1 MAVILFPSQS
11 RIQVLHSY
19 KTVRRALPVFC
30 LFALSGCMVGPSY
43 HRPKLVLPAGYK
55 EAAGWLPA
63 HPAAASPKGAWWT
76 AFGDPLLNKLEPQV
90 VVNNATVAADYYA
103 YQQATEI
110 VQETRG
116 GLFPTV
122 GLTGSATRSGE
133 NGNNSGASA
142 SRVGN
147 GFSIGPTTSGSFEG
161 SVDWTPDIW
170 GTIRREVQSN
180 VAAAQISAA
189 DLANA
194 TLSEQGLLAS
204 DYVNLRASDA
214 LIALDEATVVAD
226 QQALQITINQFN
238 AGTVPPS
245 DVITARTQLEGA
257 QAQLINAGVAR
268 AQFEHAIAVLVGS
281 APADLTISRGLQ
293 IMTVPVPP
301 PGLPSTLLERRPDI
315 AAAERSMAQANA
327 EVGVAVGAYY
337 PQLSLSALGGYAAD
351 PIGGLFSVSNS
362 LWSLGASLSG
372 TLFEG
377 GTRSA
382 AVAAARDFYD
392 ETVQNYRQ
400 TVLTALQDVENDLA
414 GLRIL
419 AEQAKVEAA
428 AVADAQKALQIS
440 LNEYQAGTVTYTTVV
455 TAQVTLFGDQQAALV
470 VQQDRLLASVSLFQ
484 DLGGGF
490 DASDLPSAA
499 QLQAKLPFAP

>member
-1 MAVILFPSQS
+1 M
-11 RIQVLHSY
+11 HSY
-19 KTVRRALPVFC
+19 KTLRRALPTLC
-30 LFALSGCMVGPSY
+30 LFALSGCMVGPTF
-43 HRPKLVLPAGYK
+43 HRPKLVLPAHYK

-63 HPAAASPKGAWWT
+63 HPAAASPKGPWWT
-76 AFGDPLLNKLEPQV
+76 AFGSPLLDKLEPQIV
-90 VVNNATVAADYYA
+90 VDNATVAADYYA
-103 YQQATEI
+103 YLQATEI

-116 GLFPTV
+116 GLFPTIGV
-122 GLTGSATRSGE
+122 TGSATRSGE
-133 NGNNSGASA
+133 GGENVGAS
-142 SRVGN
+142 STRTGN
-147 GFSIGPTTSGSFEG
+147 GFSVGPSTSGAFEG

-194 TLSEQGLLAS
+194 TLSEQGLLAA
-204 DYVNLRASDA
+204 DYIDLRASDA
-214 LIALDEATVVAD
+214 LIALYKATVAAY
-226 QQALQITINQFN
+226 QQALQITINQSN

-268 AQFEHAIAVLVGS
+268 AQYEHAIAVLLGR
-281 APADLTISRGLQ
+281 APADLTIPPGHQ

-315 AAAERSMAQANA
+315 AAAERAMAQANA
-327 EVGVAVGAYY
+327 DVGIAVGAYY
-337 PQLSLSALGGYAAD
+337 PNLSLSALGGYAAN
-351 PIGGLFSVSNS
+351 PIGGLFSVSHT

-377 GTRSA
+377 GIRSA
-382 AVAAARDFYD
+382 SVAAARYYYD
-392 ETVQNYRQ
+392 ETVQTYRQ
-400 TVLTALQDVENDLA
+400 TVLTALQDVENDLSN
-414 GLRIL
+414 LRIL
-419 AEQAKVEAA
+419 AQQAKVEAA

-455 TAQVTLFGDQQAALV
+455 TAQVTLLTDQETALIV
-470 VQQDRLLASVSLFQ
+470 HQDRLLASVSLFQ

-490 DASDLPSAA
+490 NVSDLPTAA
-499 QLQAKLPFAP
+499 ELQAKLPFAP

>member
-1 MAVILFPSQS
+1 L
-11 RIQVLHSY
+11 Y
-19 KTVRRALPVFC
+19 KPFRRALPALG
-30 LFALSGCMVGPSY
+30 LFALSGCMVGPNY
-43 HRPKLVLPAGYK
+43 HRPKLVVPAGYK

-63 HPAAASPKGAWWT
+63 QPAAAAGPKGAWWT
-76 AFGDPLLNKLEPQV
+76 AFGDPLLDQMERQV

-103 YQQATEI
+103 YQEATQI

-122 GLTGSATRSGE
+122 GLSGSATRSGE
-133 NGNNSGASA
+133 GSGNSGVS
-142 SRVGN
+142 STRTGN
-147 GFSIGPTTSGSFEG
+147 GFSVGPSTSGNFEG
-161 SVDWTPDIW
+161 TVDWTPDIW

-180 VAAAQISAA
+180 VSAAQVSAA

-194 TLSEQGLLAS
+194 TLSEQGLLAA
-204 DYVNLRASDA
+204 DYVDLRASDA
-214 LIALDEATVVAD
+214 LIALLKATVVAD
-226 QQALQITINQFN
+226 QQALQITINQYN

-268 AQFEHAIAVLVGS
+268 AQFEHAIAVLLGR
-281 APADLTISRGLQ
+281 APADLTIPSGSL
-293 IMTVPVPP
+293 IATVPVPP
-301 PGLPSTLLERRPDI
+301 PGLPSTLLQRRPDI
-315 AAAERSMAQANA
+315 AAAERSMAEANA
-327 EVGVAVGAYY
+327 GVGVAVGAYY
-337 PQLSLSALGGYAAD
+337 PNLSLSALGGYAAD

-382 AVAAARDFYD
+382 SVAAARDFYD
-392 ETVQNYRQ
+392 ETVQTYRQ
-400 TVLTALQDVENDLA
+400 TVLSAFQDVENDLSS
-414 GLRIL
+414 LRIL
-419 AEQAKVEAA
+419 AQQATVEAA

-455 TAQVTLFGDQQAALV
+455 TAQLTLLGDQEQALT

-490 DASDLPSAA
+490 QASDLPSAA

>member
-1 MAVILFPSQS
+1 
-11 RIQVLHSY
+11 
-19 KTVRRALPVFC
+19 
-30 LFALSGCMVGPSY
+30 MVGPNY

-55 EAAGWLPA
+55 EVGGWLPA

-122 GLTGSATRSGE
+122 ALTGSATRSGE
-133 NGNNSGASA
+133 GGSNIGASA
-142 SRVGN
+142 TRVGN
-147 GFSIGPTTSGSFEG
+147 GFSIGPNTSGNFEG

-194 TLSEQGLLAS
+194 TLSEQGLLAA

-268 AQFEHAIAVLVGS
+268 AQFEHAIAVLVGN
-281 APADLTISRGLQ
+281 APAELTIPQGQQ

-337 PQLSLSALGGYAAD
+337 PQLSLSALGGYAAS

-362 LWSLGASLSG
+362 LWSLGASLTG

-382 AVAAARDFYD
+382 SVAAARDFYN
-392 ETVQNYRQ
+392 ETVENYRQ
-400 TVLTALQDVENDLA
+400 TVLTALQDVENDLS

-455 TAQVTLFGDQQAALV
+455 TAQVTLFGDQESALT
-470 VQQDRLLASVSLFQ
+470 VQQDQLLASVSLFQ

>member
-1 MAVILFPSQS
+1 
-11 RIQVLHSY
+11 VLPLYKTDLH
-19 KTVRRALPVFC
+19 KTVRRALPALCF
-30 LFALSGCMVGPSY
+30 FALSGCMVGPDY

-63 HPAAASPKGAWWT
+63 QPAAAGPKGDWWT
-76 AFGDPLLNKLEPQV
+76 AFGDPLLDKMEPQV
-90 VVNNATVAADYYA
+90 MVNNATVAADYYA
-103 YQQATEI
+103 YQQATQI

-122 GLTGSATRSGE
+122 GLSGSATRSGE
-133 NGNNSGASA
+133 GGGNVGASGT
-142 SRVGN
+142 RTGN
-147 GFSIGPTTSGSFEG
+147 GFSVGPSTSGNFEG
-161 SVDWTPDIW
+161 TVDWTPDIW
-170 GTIRREVQSN
+170 GMIRREVQSN

-194 TLSEQGLLAS
+194 TLSEQGLLAA

-214 LIALDEATVVAD
+214 LIALSQATVVAD

-268 AQFEHAIAVLVGS
+268 AQFEHAIAVLLGK
-281 APADLTISRGLQ
+281 APAELTIPPGSQ

-315 AAAERSMAQANA
+315 SAAERSMAEANA
-327 EVGVAVGAYY
+327 AVGVAVGAYY
-337 PQLSLSALGGYAAD
+337 PQLTLSAMGGYAAN

-382 AVAAARDFYD
+382 SVAAARDFYD
-392 ETVQNYRQ
+392 ETTQTYRQ
-400 TVLTALQDVENDLA
+400 TVLTAFQDVENDLSN
-414 GLRIL
+414 LRIL
-419 AEQAKVEAA
+419 AQQAKVEAA

-455 TAQVTLFGDQQAALV
+455 TAQVTLFSDQEAALV

-490 DASDLPSAA
+490 LAADLPSAA
-499 QLQAKLPFAP
+499 QLQAHLPFAP